1 MVSALASRSSGQVWV
16 LAGDIVCCVLELGKT
31 LTPVTVIV
39 PLSTQVY
46 KWLSAGGNP
55 AMD

>member
-31 LTPVTVIV
+31 LNVYFS
-39 PLSTQVY
+39 STS
-46 KWLSAGGNP
+46 LHP
-55 AMD
+55 DI